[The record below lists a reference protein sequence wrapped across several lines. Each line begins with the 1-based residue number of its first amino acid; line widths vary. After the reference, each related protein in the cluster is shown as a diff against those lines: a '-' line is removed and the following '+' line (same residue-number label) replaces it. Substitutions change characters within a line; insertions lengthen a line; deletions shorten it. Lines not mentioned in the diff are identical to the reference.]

1 MMYNIIRSAKRQSN
15 CMRYELHSL
24 GQGVQS
30 GENGDLLTLML
41 TFVLPTMTLMMKRV
55 CSVAGGQVLAEGGGN
70 GRQEVPQA
78 YSTLAVDDDGHDD
91 DDIYIMMKC
100 LSVCVSRQ
108 IITSSWEAPV
118 TTCNH
123 P

>member
-1 MMYNIIRSAKRQSN
+1 MEYFRVMYNIIRSAKRQSN

-55 CSVAGGQVLAEGGGN
+55 RSVAGGQVLAEGGGN

-91 DDIYIMMKC
+91 DDDGDGDDDFCIWDFG
-100 LSVCVSRQ
+100 R
-108 IITSSWEAPV
+108 TP
-118 TTCNH
+118 
-123 P
+123 

>member
-78 YSTLAVDDDGHDD
+78 YSTLAVDDDGDVDDHEDGDD
-91 DDIYIMMKC
+91 DFCIWDFG
-100 LSVCVSRQ
+100 LH
-108 IITSSWEAPV
+108 
-118 TTCNH
+118 TCC
-123 P
+123 

>member
-78 YSTLAVDDDGHDD
+78 YSTLAVGGDDHDVDDHDD
-91 DDIYIMMKC
+91 YSARGEIH
-100 LSVCVSRQ
+100 
-108 IITSSWEAPV
+108 
-118 TTCNH
+118 TCC
-123 P
+123 